1 LGTIQHGF
9 HPLLN
14 YSMVAVAPLPPCLVE
29 LKPAWFPY
37 GRKDWNQSKY
47 NILELKMIYMWFSG
61 QVVSALAFHLW
72 SRRFKPQWELSQC
85 DSNPVLM
92 WKESK
97 STLCRKS
104 WVFPGYSGFLPQ
116 GKLTGWVRLKGPQ

>member
-1 LGTIQHGF
+1 MNKTRADLSENMLTPVYFIKKFSTKIRPSFQLPPESISLLRLWGLGTIQHGF

-72 SRRFKPQWELSQC
+72 
-85 DSNPVLM
+85 
-92 WKESK
+92 
-97 STLCRKS
+97 
-104 WVFPGYSGFLPQ
+104 
-116 GKLTGWVRLKGPQ
+116 